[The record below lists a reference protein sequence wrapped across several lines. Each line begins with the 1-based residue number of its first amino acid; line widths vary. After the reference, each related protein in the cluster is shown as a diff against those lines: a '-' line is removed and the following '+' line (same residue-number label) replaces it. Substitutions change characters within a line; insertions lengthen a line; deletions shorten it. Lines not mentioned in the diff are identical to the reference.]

1 MTGGQLHNNCINC
14 IRYNK
19 CTLFLFLFLFSFF
32 FVAVVFVFFFFLGGG
47 GGGGGVEG
55 WCWETQIT
63 TDFALRFQYAI
74 A

>member
-32 FVAVVFVFFFFLGGG
+32 FVAVVFVFFFFWGGG
-47 GGGGGVEG
+47 GGGWKDGAGRHKLL
-55 WCWETQIT
+55 QI
-63 TDFALRFQYAI
+63 LL
-74 A
+74 